1 MTARRLL
8 ISPSV
13 ATRLPGDE
21 PVELDPARFTAP
33 TGPGEPDG
41 VVGWDRPPTRD
52 RPRTV
57 EVVVD
62 GWRFELEVED
72 AEIAALR
79 ERARRDDGARVSGG
93 PIEVRAI
100 IPGRIVSVDV
110 AMGDNVEIGGHLL
123 VLEAMKM
130 QNELRAPHA
139 GVVVRVAVTAGL
151 TVERGDLLLVLEP
164 HP

>member
-1 MTARRLL
+1 MSGRLL
-8 ISPSV
+8 LVRPSA

-21 PVELDPARFTAP
+21 PVELDPGALAAP
-33 TGPGEPDG
+33 AGGRG
-41 VVGWDRPPTRD
+41 RAAVVGMDRPATRD

-72 AEIAALR
+72 AGMAALR
-79 ERARRDDGARVSGG
+79 ERARREDGDRAAGG

-110 AMGDNVEIGGHLL
+110 AMGDAVEIGGHLL

-139 GVVVRVAVTAGL
+139 GIVVRVAVTAGL
-151 TVERGDLLLVLEP
+151 TVERGNLLLVIEP